1 MLTAF
6 LPIIAAM
13 FYGLSFAFTEK
24 AFKIIN
30 VSTYLFWGGVLAF
43 VSCALLMKLKSE
55 SLIFDMAGNWSN
67 FWIVAVAVTAPSIGW
82 VLTIFAIKNTSA
94 SYAAFAEISYPLF
107 TLLVLFLVFG
117 VRQFDWNI
125 IAGGALI
132 MAGSFIMISGQLS
145 KG

>member
-24 AFKIIN
+24 AMKIIN

-43 VSCALLMKLKSE
+43 VSCVLLMKFKNE
-55 SLIFDMAGNWSN
+55 SLMFDMGASWAN
-67 FWIVAVAVTAPSIGW
+67 FWIVTVAVTAPSIGW
-82 VLTIFAIKNTSA
+82 VFTIYAIKNINA

-107 TLLVLFLVFG
+107 TLLFLFIFFGLRSLDWTVFL
-117 VRQFDWNI
+117 
-125 IAGGALI
+125 GGTFI
-132 MAGSFIMISGQLS
+132 MLGSFIMVWGQM
-145 KG
+145 KI